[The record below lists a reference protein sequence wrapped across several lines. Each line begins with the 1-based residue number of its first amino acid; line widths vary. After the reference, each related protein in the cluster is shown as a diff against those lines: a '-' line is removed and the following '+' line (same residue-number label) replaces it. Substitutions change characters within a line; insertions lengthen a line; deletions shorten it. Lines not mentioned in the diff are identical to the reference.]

1 LDVIKDVLFEN
12 TRAKVINTMRQSTG
26 YDVGACTWSTSDWKK
41 VALFYRSMP
50 SVNVDSTALEALA
63 TILGTATAASF
74 LSIDDVGTSFP
85 LLWFAGPSAELA
97 SEPDRHGNVD
107 LRVGRLTIVQAA
119 FGLSSTELA
128 GVCRVSRAAL
138 YKWLASDESLH
149 LSPANW
155 SRLSDLAKLA
165 EEWNEQSNSPPGQLL
180 LEPFSSGETLFSLL
194 SGHQLDHGAI
204 HSLFGKVAAMLSKR
218 SPRRDEKLRQAG
230 IKTRPLIGQLQK
242 DE

>member
-1 LDVIKDVLFEN
+1 MIKEVMLEN
-12 TRAKVINTMRQSTG
+12 SRPKVTNIMRQSTG
-26 YDVGACTWSTSDWKK
+26 YDVGAYTWSPSDWQK
-41 VALFYRSMP
+41 VALFNRSML
-50 SVNVDSTALEALA
+50 SVRVDSTALEALA
-63 TILGTATAASF
+63 TILGTPTAASF
-74 LSIDDVGTSFP
+74 LSIDDVFTSFP
-85 LLWFAGPSAELA
+85 LQFFADPSAELA

-107 LRVGRLTIVQAA
+107 LRVGRLTTVQAA

-128 GVCRVSRAAL
+128 GICRVSRAAL

-165 EEWNEQSNSPPGQLL
+165 EDWNKQSSSPPGQLL
-180 LEPFSSGETLFSLL
+180 IEPIESGETLL
-194 SGHQLDHGAI
+194 SMLSAHQLDHGAI
-204 HSLFGKVAAMLSKR
+204 HSLFGKLTAMLSQR
-218 SPRRDEKLRQAG
+218 SPRRDEKLQKAG